1 MSPKYLFNT
10 AGTGR
15 DCHDSYVRT
24 DVNGRDLLIT
34 SDGGGRC
41 QRIWDITGVDAS
53 WPLHQLPP
61 LVGRTAQISGI
72 YAHSNWLS
80 EDDRYLFS
88 WDENNNVDISVH
100 DVSDPENPIEIAL
113 FQYSGNAQ
121 HNALPHNGEVRG
133 QYLYVAY
140 YEAGLRV
147 FDISNPYFPVEVG
160 KTETHRDP
168 DGDGV
173 FENSVG
179 GMFEGAW
186 NTYPYLPS
194 GNILVNDMFGGLY
207 IVRADPPYSSP
218 YPPFVTAQRDN
229 SDDVRLQWLPVEN
242 AR

>member
-1 MSPKYLFNT
+1 MSSPSKS
-10 AGTGR
+10 GCG
-15 DCHDSYVRT
+15 
-24 DVNGRDLLIT
+24 VNGRDLLIS

-41 QRIWDITGVDAS
+41 QRIWDITDVDAS
-53 WPLHQLPP
+53 WPLNTRPP
-61 LVGRTAQISGI
+61 LIGQTPQISGI

-80 EDDRYLFS
+80 EDNRYLFS

-100 DVSDPENPIEIAL
+100 DVSDPKKPIEISL

-147 FDISNPYFPVEVG
+147 FDVSNPYFPVEVG

-168 DGDGV
+168 NGDGV
-173 FENSVG
+173 FENSIIG
-179 GMFEGAW
+179 TYDGAW

-194 GNILVNDMFGGLY
+194 GNILVNDMYGGLY
-207 IVRADPPYSSP
+207 IVRAEAPYTAPSAP
-218 YPPFVTAQRDN
+218 VVTAHRDATGA
-229 SDDVRLQWLPVEN
+229 VTLKWLAVEN